1 MAGVMRK
8 RRITFILLAAVLAT
22 AGLMEE
28 VWRVEPPAKVIPVK
42 ALRPGQGYDQQISS
56 INEAKYLV
64 HVTRT
69 PATTSERSAPVP
81 DELSG
86 DATALV
92 GEMCDLQLLA
102 QGTGLALD
110 SRQWS
115 MLAAVVLNT
124 QAVRQIYEAEI
135 ATATLVAPGQ
145 YRVEVPS
152 YASAGD
158 LLRAQF
164 HADLRAKLGEATAGE
179 VLAKLGEK
187 LEGHFA
193 GFGVSLQTIDIAA
206 DPRGADTNWQVTRTV
221 TYWNSVDGGDRLTT
235 RRETHFPA
243 WEDPTGERW
252 AALLAVVGT

>member
-1 MAGVMRK
+1 
-8 RRITFILLAAVLAT
+8 
-22 AGLMEE
+22 
-28 VWRVEPPAKVIPVK
+28 
-42 ALRPGQGYDQQISS
+42 
-56 INEAKYLV
+56 
-64 HVTRT
+64 
-69 PATTSERSAPVP
+69 VP

-115 MLAAVVLNT
+115 MLAAVVLNA

-135 ATATLVAPGQ
+135 ATATLVAPGR

-187 LEGHFA
+187 LEGRFA